1 MSTIYCALIWT
12 GKNWKTIYR
21 LGIGKFYVK
30 IHVKIRTAKL
40 IYTLFYPVLEWDY
53 PKHRAAAALSHQ
65 RVRRVLRG
73 RGGVVVH

>member
-12 GKNWKTIYR
+12 GKNWKPIYR

-30 IHVKIRTAKL
+30 IHVKIRTAAKL

-53 PKHRAAAALSHQ
+53 PKHRAALSHQ